1 MADQVVTRR
10 SFMAGSVCACCVA
23 VSPVRS
29 AGATSVA
36 SAGGLGADGI
46 PTLLELGTESMQR
59 IGQTVWVEN
68 IAPGVWLHTTTATL
82 TAGYVFPANGLI
94 LVGPSGSLLLDTGY
108 TPEQARLLVHWSKTN
123 LSRPITQALAT
134 HFHGDRTGGI
144 DALKKLRIRTLAYPL
159 TCRLASE
166 HQLRVPEPIQ
176 EFRAERYRLR
186 DDCELFFPGAGHTQ
200 DNIVAWLPHQR
211 ILFGGC
217 LLKSTSSN
225 DLGYLADAVVADW
238 PDSVRRMQQRYAVPM
253 TTIPGHGTITGDPA
267 ARTLA
272 LLAGESAKAAARA
285 TLVKKPA

>member
-36 SAGGLGADGI
+36 SAVGLGADGI

-94 LVGPSGSLLLDTGY
+94 LVGPSGSLLIDTGY

-123 LSRPITQALAT
+123 LPRPITQALAT
-134 HFHGDRTGGI
+134 HFHSDRTGGI

-159 TCRLASE
+159 TCKLASE
-166 HQLRVPEPIQ
+166 HRLRVPEPIQ

-186 DDCELFFPGAGHTQ
+186 DDCELFFPAPDTRKTTSLHGSRINGFCSAG
-200 DNIVAWLPHQR
+200 VY
-211 ILFGGC
+211 
-217 LLKSTSSN
+217 SS
-225 DLGYLADAVVADW
+225 
-238 PDSVRRMQQRYAVPM
+238 PP
-253 TTIPGHGTITGDPA
+253 
-267 ARTLA
+267 
-272 LLAGESAKAAARA
+272 RA
-285 TLVKKPA
+285 TISATWPMPSLPTGPIACGACSSATPSR